1 MYIPNGNN
9 TGGWQ
14 DDGYLFASNGE
25 FQTVAEIGFGSN
37 FTVQIAADCRSGFP
51 ANPYYPM
58 FMSNTDRQWQLFIS
72 NKGSK
77 YVSLLADVYNG
88 ASWNPD
94 NNRPRSIIQNWGGRY
109 ITAMEYG
116 GTTAITE
123 GLARENEV
131 SYPAYIS
138 RPSGVAASIWGF
150 GGTPTNSTYTAA
162 ERESRQLCG
171 TMKSVRVYDRQLE
184 TFELE
189 RNRKVDEA
197 RFFGLLAVTNVV
209 VAEGKYPASVEPAGE
224 YEVEGTWTFRAMDCI
239 SGGKRFRIL
248 GYEIEAWDGTAWG
261 TPEFREGS
269 AYTYVAGTD
278 PAKVRLTWKWQGPG
292 TTLLFR

>member
-1 MYIPNGNN
+1 
-9 TGGWQ
+9 
-14 DDGYLFASNGE
+14 
-25 FQTVAEIGFGSN
+25 
-37 FTVQIAADCRSGFP
+37 
-51 ANPYYPM
+51 M
-58 FMSNTDRQWQLFIS
+58 FMSNTDRQWQIFIS

-88 ASWNPD
+88 ASWDPEK
-94 NNRPRSIIQNWGGRY
+94 NRPRSVIQNWGGRY

-123 GLARENEV
+123 GLARDNEV

-150 GGTPTNSTYTAA
+150 GGTPTTTTYTAE
-162 ERESRQLCG
+162 EREARQLSG
-171 TMKSVRVYDRQLE
+171 TMKSVRIYDRQLE

-209 VAEGKYPASVEPAGE
+209 VAEGKHPASAEPAGE
-224 YEVEGTWTFRAMDCI
+224 YEVEGTWTFTATDYI
-239 SGGKRFRIL
+239 GGGRRFRIL
-248 GYEIEAWDGTAWG
+248 GCEVETWNGTAWG
-261 TPEFREGS
+261 APEFREG
-269 AYTYVAGTD
+269 ATYTYVVGTD
-278 PAKVRLTWKWQGPG
+278 PAKVRITWKWQGPG
-292 TTLLFR
+292 TMLLFR